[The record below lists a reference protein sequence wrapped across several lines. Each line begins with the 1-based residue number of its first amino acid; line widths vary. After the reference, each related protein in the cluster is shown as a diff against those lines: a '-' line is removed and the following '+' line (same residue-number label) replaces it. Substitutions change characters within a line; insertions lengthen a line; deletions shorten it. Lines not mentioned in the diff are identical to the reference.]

1 MFFLVPSCDHDT
13 LRSAESRNNRITELS
28 ACVRVQEKSSEMKT
42 LHRGACSWEEE
53 ALMKAAT
60 RVSRLIQEQG
70 GKRHHDEYERLRIK
84 VAAEEGYRT
93 FSTCHYRDLGD
104 PKEIEVAVAT
114 GLQGV
119 ADDRI
124 GGDVEMVESGT
135 SPYFR
140 VPAGCVATWPG
151 GGGTSAD
158 PGEISRR
165 IEAEEVE
172 ASPEMLSAAKSAG
185 WALAGPVV
193 VFGPPGSTFSGPGV
207 TVRLPLQ
214 NAGALMEE
222 RRAGLK
228 VRVGAMKW
236 HPAEG
241 AGGEWREVAGAR
253 EDLEE
258 GVVEVQADGFCAF
271 TAYCQQLSEYE
282 AQEKQLEAEIDE
294 TEEELKRGVESIQD
308 HDELVAKKK
317 RLEER
322 LERTRE
328 RIRDLNARW
337 DRMDYRYVSPGG
349 QWDTMG
355 GLPLFGSPH
364 GQVMSNGGAAE
375 PDSRRAMSQS
385 DQRQGDAS
393 GQTACVGVDNTRAS
407 SRGRGGSKGKRY
419 SYTDADKRIFTEF
432 YLKPEEQEQKKR
444 LGRKFY
450 KTDALPRLMK
460 MLPHINKDKD
470 EAVWREYLRFVEDY
484 KKKEGHAT
492 CEDRQSLSRSS
503 SDDNV
508 PAPEGL

>member
-1 MFFLVPSCDHDT
+1 
-13 LRSAESRNNRITELS
+13 
-28 ACVRVQEKSSEMKT
+28 
-42 LHRGACSWEEE
+42 
-53 ALMKAAT
+53 MKAAT

-193 VFGPPGSTFSGPGV
+193 VFGPQGSTFSGPGV

-271 TAYCQQLSEYE
+271 TTYRRDRMFLFQRNIVLTDGIRQV
-282 AQEKQLEAEIDE
+282 DD
-294 TEEELKRGVESIQD
+294 ELKVLQRGGLGGGESAARQA
-308 HDELVAKKK
+308 ELETSRAELETRRK
-317 RLEER
+317 RLEEDR
-322 LERTRE
+322 AKHQKELDLLEE
-328 RIRDLNARW
+328 EYKQLNETW
-337 DRMDYRYVSPGG
+337 SLWPQYPINYKYTSPGG
-349 QWDTMG
+349 DS
-355 GLPLFGSPH
+355 LPPFGSPQ
-364 GQVMSNGGAAE
+364 GQAMCNGEVAE
-375 PDSRRAMSQS
+375 PDSRHTMSQS

-393 GQTACVGVDNTRAS
+393 GQTAGRAGSVHSPVS
-407 SRGRGGSKGKRY
+407 SPGGDGEGDRREH
-419 SYTDADKRIFTEF
+419 YTAEEDASFQEF
-432 YLKPEEQEQKKR
+432 FLEEQGLEGDKNYKR
-444 LGRKFY
+444 SAEYKSRKH
-450 KTDALPRLMK
+450 RLMK
-460 MLPHINKDKD
+460 KLPNRSNVD
-470 EAVWREYLRFVEDY
+470 AVWRAYLRCRR
-484 KKKEGHAT
+484 KKLEAARGGDGGAASTQSQSHAEQAT
-492 CEDRQSLSRSS
+492 SEDRQSLSRSS
-503 SDDNV
+503 SDDPFRALIDGGATHRN
-508 PAPEGL
+508 ELEDGGSF

>member
-1 MFFLVPSCDHDT
+1 
-13 LRSAESRNNRITELS
+13 
-28 ACVRVQEKSSEMKT
+28 
-42 LHRGACSWEEE
+42 
-53 ALMKAAT
+53 
-60 RVSRLIQEQG
+60 
-70 GKRHHDEYERLRIK
+70 
-84 VAAEEGYRT
+84 
-93 FSTCHYRDLGD
+93 
-104 PKEIEVAVAT
+104 
-114 GLQGV
+114 
-119 ADDRI
+119 
-124 GGDVEMVESGT
+124 
-135 SPYFR
+135 
-140 VPAGCVATWPG
+140 
-151 GGGTSAD
+151 
-158 PGEISRR
+158 
-165 IEAEEVE
+165 
-172 ASPEMLSAAKSAG
+172 
-185 WALAGPVV
+185 
-193 VFGPPGSTFSGPGV
+193 
-207 TVRLPLQ
+207 
-214 NAGALMEE
+214 MEE

-349 QWDTMG
+349 QWDAMG

-364 GQVMSNGGAAE
+364 GQVMSNGGAVE

-385 DQRQGDAS
+385 DQCQGDAS
-393 GQTACVGVDNTRAS
+393 EQTACVGVDNARAS
-407 SRGRGGSKGKRY
+407 SRGRGASKGKRY

-460 MLPHINKDKD
+460 ILPHINKDKE

-484 KKKEGHAT
+484 EKTEGHAT
-492 CEDRQSLSRSS
+492 SEDRQSLSRSS

-508 PAPEGL
+508 PAPEVKRDD